1 MNPCLE
7 ILHLQNG
14 EQLRPYDISQGPAYF
29 REKVGPQVA
38 QELYAFLQAW
48 WSPCPSMVLHSSGS
62 TGQAKAIRASKKH
75 MRASAKMSC
84 DYFGL
89 QAGQSVLLALPLN
102 YIAAQMMLVRALVA
116 GLQLDIRPASAQ
128 PLLEDSGEKHY
139 HFAPLVP
146 LQAAKSP
153 LETLQNIDCILLGGS
168 FIPPEVEDK
177 LQGHKGRVYAS
188 YGMTETLSH
197 IALRRLNGV
206 EASPSYTALGGV
218 SLSQDA
224 ENCLCITAP
233 HLGIQSLQSND
244 IVKMEENGQ
253 FIPLGRRDNI
263 INSGGIKLQAEEIEK
278 ILYAATRLSLVAVAY
293 PHPQLGECVALLWE
307 GPPEEEGILK
317 RAIEEKLS
325 KYQQPKYV
333 IHLEALPR
341 HRNGK
346 IARGRCKQRDAAHSQ
361 AKPKQG

>member
-1 MNPCLE
+1 MNSCLE
-7 ILHLQNG
+7 NLHLKNG
-14 EQLRPYDISQGPAYF
+14 EHLSPYDLNKGPAYF
-29 REKVGPQVA
+29 SEKVGPQLA
-38 QELYAFLQAW
+38 QELYDFLQAW

-62 TGQAKAIRASKKH
+62 TGQAKAMRASKEH

-102 YIAAQMMLVRALVA
+102 YIAAQMMIVRALVA

-128 PLLEDSGEKHY
+128 PLLNDIEPSHY
-139 HFAPLVP
+139 HFATMVP
-146 LQAAKSP
+146 LQAAKTP

-177 LQGHKGRVYAS
+177 LQGHKGKVYAS

-197 IALRRLNGV
+197 IALRRINGA
-206 EASPSYTALGGV
+206 EASPSYTALGGIT
-218 SLSQDA
+218 LRQDA

-233 HLGIQSLQSND
+233 HLGIHSLQSND
-244 IVKMEENGQ
+244 IVQMEATGQ

-278 ILYAATRLSLVAVAY
+278 TLHAATTLSLVAVAH
-293 PHPQLGECVALLWE
+293 PHPELGECVALLWE
-307 GPPEEEGILK
+307 GPTEEEGTLK
-317 RAIEEKLS
+317 TAITQKLD

-346 IARGRCKQRDAAHSQ
+346 IARARCKEAMIQ
-361 AKPKQG
+361 KLG